1 MAKLLWNGAAA
12 LRLPVGQIQQV
23 MISRNETHESIS
35 SSRLLECLFREGQ
48 PLMIIRQP
56 ALANNSHAIPKKL
69 RDVDHL
75 FMIVAKICFGMY
87 FGRGHDVSME

>member
-1 MAKLLWNGAAA
+1 MAKLLWNRAAA

-56 ALANNSHAIPKKL
+56 ALANNKSCHSKEAS
-69 RDVDHL
+69 R
-75 FMIVAKICFGMY
+75 C
-87 FGRGHDVSME
+87 